1 MGLAMATIGEDCH
14 VTIAHAEINGGAP
27 SGFITARE
35 GSIRAGGAQ
44 VRREVYSDGTLKL
57 TLYVDI
63 LLADSLVNPNGS
75 PRAGSRAAD
84 YALLSR
90 YLERR
95 SGLEVG
101 TPVGVFANLGALGH
115 AANEL
120 HLPDRSLVRCQFNN
134 AGTYW
139 PPVDPALLTLST
151 WDGTL
156 SWSTSYW
163 R

>member
-1 MGLAMATIGEDCH
+1 M
-14 VTIAHAEINGGAP
+14 
-27 SGFITARE
+27 
-35 GSIRAGGAQ
+35 
-44 VRREVYSDGTLKL
+44 RREVYSDGTLKL
-57 TLYVDI
+57 TLHVDI
-63 LLADSLVNPNGS
+63 LLADSLINPDGS

-84 YALLSR
+84 YALLSS

-115 AANEL
+115 AANEI

-139 PPVDPALLTLST
+139 PPVDPALLGLST

-156 SWSTSYW
+156 TLGDELTGASALYVCARNSKW

>member
-1 MGLAMATIGEDCH
+1 MA
-14 VTIAHAEINGGAP
+14 
-27 SGFITARE
+27 
-35 GSIRAGGAQ
+35 
-44 VRREVYSDGTLKL
+44 
-57 TLYVDI
+57 
-63 LLADSLVNPNGS
+63 
-75 PRAGSRAAD
+75 PRAPAAAPRD
-84 YALLSR
+84 YALLSS

-115 AANEL
+115 AANEI

-139 PPVDPALLTLST
+139 PPVDPALLGLST

-156 SWSTSYW
+156 TLGDEFLAVEKPAVARFALRKVNKW

>member
-1 MGLAMATIGEDCH
+1 MATLGEDCH
-14 VTIAHAEINGGAP
+14 VTIAHAGINGGAP
-27 SGFITARE
+27 IGFIAALE

-44 VRREVYSDGTLKL
+44 VRREVYTDGTLKL

-63 LLADSLVNPNGS
+63 LLADSLINPNGS
-75 PRAGSRAAD
+75 PRAANRATD

-101 TPVGVFANLGALGH
+101 PPVGVFANLGALGH
-115 AANEL
+115 AANEI
-120 HLPDRSLVRCQFNN
+120 HLPGSSLVRCQFNN

-139 PPVDPALLTLST
+139 PPVDPALLGLST

-156 SWSTSYW
+156 TWATSFW